1 MGRHVS
7 ITLQDMA
14 WHQAV
19 GRLIE
24 ALDRPG
30 FWLALVRLLDR
41 YIPVDS
47 WVVLIFSNGRPQVLA
62 ECPGKDGGPDPLF
75 QDYLKGLY
83 LLDPFYLANREA
95 PQNGLFWLADVA
107 PECFEQTD
115 YYQRYFRLNIVA
127 DEVHINVQLD
137 AERTL
142 SLSLGSEAPFSPEQT
157 ALLTLVQ
164 PWVAALMRQRMAFER
179 EVLEQAPSPTPRWQ
193 NWLDATDQQLDT
205 PLSARELEVGRLMLS
220 GCSNKEIAR
229 KLAISAETVK
239 VHRKHMYSKLGIK
252 SQSELFSLFL
262 NAQG

>member
-1 MGRHVS
+1 MGSEVS
-7 ITLQDMA
+7 MTLQDVA
-14 WHQAV
+14 WHQSV

-24 ALDRPG
+24 ALDRPS
-30 FWLALVRLLDR
+30 FWLTLVRLLGR
-41 YIPVDS
+41 YIAVDS

-95 PQNGLFWLADVA
+95 PQSGLFWLADVA

-127 DEVHINVQLD
+127 DEVHVNVQLD

-142 SLSLGSEAPFSPEQT
+142 SLSLGCEGLFSSEQA
-157 ALLTLVQ
+157 ALLSLIQ

-179 EVLEQAPSPTPRWQ
+179 EVLEQTAPPTPSWQ
-193 NWLDATDQQLDT
+193 SWMESTDQQLET
-205 PLSARELEVGRLMLS
+205 PLTARELEVGRLLLS

-239 VHRKHMYSKLGIK
+239 VHRKHMYSKLGIR

-262 NAQG
+262 KAQS